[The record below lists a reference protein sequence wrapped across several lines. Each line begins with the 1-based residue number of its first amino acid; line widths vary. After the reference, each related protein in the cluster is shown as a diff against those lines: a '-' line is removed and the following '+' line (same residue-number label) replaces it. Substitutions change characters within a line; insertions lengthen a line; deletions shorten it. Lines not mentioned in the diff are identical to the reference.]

1 MRYRKSF
8 SRGRGRG
15 RKSFS
20 RRGGKRRGRGKSL
33 RSYTMARGG
42 IRL

>member
-1 MRYRKSF
+1 MRYRKSYGRGRKSSYRGRGR

-15 RKSFS
+15 KQ
-20 RRGGKRRGRGKSL
+20 L
-33 RSYTMARGG
+33 RTYRMSRGG

>member
-1 MRYRKSF
+1 MRYRKYASL
-8 SRGRGRG
+8 GRG

-33 RSYTMARGG
+33 RSYTMQRGG
-42 IRL
+42 GRL